1 MQNYIENFEFNYLL
15 LPIKEINS
23 ENIIFS
29 TEEMPYEFYIPEI
42 KKRYKDH
49 ITEEIADIMVMLKQF
64 QVYFRINDKEINNI
78 IDYKINRQIDR
89 INHLPK

>member
-42 KKRYKDH
+42 KKYFKYK
-49 ITEEIADIMVMLKQF
+49 KK
-64 QVYFRINDKEINNI
+64 R
-78 IDYKINRQIDR
+78 
-89 INHLPK
+89 